1 MKMLIAGLVAASLLA
16 GCAGVSTVTSE
27 VSSFGEWPAGK
38 TAGTYAFE
46 RLPSQQA
53 EPERTATLERA
64 ALPALER
71 AGFKPAA
78 SGQEPDVL
86 VQVAARESRSDFVPW
101 NDSLW
106 WRGSFGYW
114 RYRPWG
120 GPGWGLGFGGT
131 VPSPRYE
138 QEVALLIRDRASG
151 KPLFE
156 ARASH
161 DGGWRS
167 DAAMLSTMFQSALLD
182 FPKTGINPRRVTL
195 PLAPA
200 S

>member
-1 MKMLIAGLVAASLLA
+1 MKTLIALLASAALLA

-38 TAGTYAFE
+38 AAGTYAFE

-53 EPERTATLERA
+53 SPERSASLEKAATA
-64 ALPALER
+64 ALSR

-86 VQVAARESRSDFVPW
+86 VQVAARESRSDTVLW
-101 NDSLW
+101 ADSLW
-106 WRGSFGYW
+106 WRGSFGSW
-114 RYRPWG
+114 RYRPWV
-120 GPGWGLGFGGT
+120 GPGWGIGYGGAY
-131 VPSPRYE
+131 PSPRYE

-161 DGGWRS
+161 EGGWRG
-167 DAAMLSTMFQSALLD
+167 DAAMLSTMFQSALMD
-182 FPKTGINPRRVTL
+182 FPKTGINPRSVTL
-195 PLAPA
+195 PLVAAP
-200 S
+200 